1 MKITKNITTIA
12 LATGFAIAAPL
23 ANGATILN
31 STNFDGT
38 EPTSDGNATGFED
51 GPTGFDTING
61 WTWATDWFAPG
72 GGGSSTGDYTGTLF
86 ASLATVNTVPNRP
99 FEDQQ
104 IRVGSGLELLPSG
117 QFSFKWG
124 HETNSDVALAQ
135 AFSLSS
141 LLAVTVTYDVTS
153 TNAGTYI
160 YVDDGSGAWTTRAH
174 TVVAGTGNTYT
185 FTPTSNDI
193 RIAFVGN
200 DGDDGTS
207 GASLGSDTLFDS
219 IQVSQVPEPS
229 SALLIGLGGLALTLR
244 RRR

>member
-12 LATGFAIAAPL
+12 LATGFAIAVPL

-38 EPTSDGNATGFED
+38 EPTSDGNATGFE
-51 GPTGFDTING
+51 GGTTGFDTING
-61 WTWATDWFAPG
+61 WTWATDWYAPG
-72 GGGSSTGDYTGTLF
+72 GGGTSTGDYTGTLF
-86 ASLATVNTVPNRP
+86 AGLTTVSAEPNRP

-104 IRVGSGLELLPSG
+104 IRVGTSGTEILTNTE
-117 QFSFKWG
+117 QFSFRWG
-124 HETNSDVALAQ
+124 AATNSDVALAQ

-160 YVDDGSGAWTTRAH
+160 YLDDGSGAWTTRAH

-185 FTPTSNDI
+185 FTPTSSDI

-200 DGDDGTS
+200 DGAD
-207 GASLGSDTLFDS
+207 SDTLFDS